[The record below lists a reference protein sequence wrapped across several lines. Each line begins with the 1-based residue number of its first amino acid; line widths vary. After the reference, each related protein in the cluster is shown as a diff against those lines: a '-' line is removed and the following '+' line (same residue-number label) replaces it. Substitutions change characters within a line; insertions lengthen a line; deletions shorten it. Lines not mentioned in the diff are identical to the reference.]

1 MNVFSEKSA
10 KVLAWS
16 GLLLIVVSI
25 FVFICF
31 SGWSFSWIIN
41 EEKIG
46 QYGDFIGGVVGSLF
60 AFVGIILYY
69 IALTEQRKD
78 IEINRKALETQIE
91 TLNQQ
96 ICEFKTQ
103 TIEMQETRTVYV
115 EQTNLYREQTNYYQQ
130 QVKELKDQ
138 TKISSLQHFNSEFYS
153 LLGVFINIRND
164 CKESFNNVIQ
174 NLKEIVNSNKDTVY
188 NKHSILVEEY
198 TKLYYLN
205 SCSISIYFKT
215 LYRLLKMIKDS
226 NIESEHKQRY
236 AKTLRSQLTD
246 NELLVLYYNYCSD
259 LGEKV
264 KLLVSEYVLL
274 KHLNFMDKIEI
285 DVQIFENYKVPIL
298 SYLNK
303 MSILLD
309 SKIEQAL
316 DLENEND
323 IDISEELPFIGLP
336 SKYNLQINDNCLI
349 LGIEF
354 QNSISL
360 FSKENL
366 KNLFI
371 MYLYDHFILSKLK
384 CTKKEIFESQIIEHI
399 ETFELQYKSE
409 LTNII

>member
-1 MNVFSEKSA
+1 M
-10 KVLAWS
+10 
-16 GLLLIVVSI
+16 
-25 FVFICF
+25 FICF
-31 SGWSFSWIIN
+31 SGWSFSWIID
-41 EEKIG
+41 EEKKG

-69 IALTEQRKD
+69 LALTEQRKD

-96 ICEFKTQ
+96 IDEFKTQ

-115 EQTNLYREQTNYYQQ
+115 EQTNLYREQTNLYREQTNYYQQ

-153 LLGVFINIRND
+153 LLGVFINIKNN

-174 NLKEIVNSNKDTVY
+174 NLKEIVKSNKEAVY

-205 SCSISIYFKT
+205 SCSLSIYFKT

-236 AKTLRSQLTD
+236 AKILRSQLSD

-264 KLLVSEYVLL
+264 KFLVSE
-274 KHLNFMDKIEI
+274 
-285 DVQIFENYKVPIL
+285 
-298 SYLNK
+298 
-303 MSILLD
+303 
-309 SKIEQAL
+309 
-316 DLENEND
+316 
-323 IDISEELPFIGLP
+323 
-336 SKYNLQINDNCLI
+336 
-349 LGIEF
+349 
-354 QNSISL
+354 
-360 FSKENL
+360 
-366 KNLFI
+366 
-371 MYLYDHFILSKLK
+371 
-384 CTKKEIFESQIIEHI
+384 
-399 ETFELQYKSE
+399 
-409 LTNII
+409 